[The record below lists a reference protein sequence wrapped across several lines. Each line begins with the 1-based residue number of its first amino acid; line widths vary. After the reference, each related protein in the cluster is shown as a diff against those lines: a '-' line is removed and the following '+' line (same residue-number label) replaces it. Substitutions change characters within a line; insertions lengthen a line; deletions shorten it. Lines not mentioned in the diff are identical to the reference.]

1 MPHENFDRIGV
12 KFGKI
17 LIAEFE
23 YYSNCV
29 LIKDPSRSHVEF
41 CLCHAGRGN
50 GGAEGRVVVYR
61 RVRTSLSL
69 SIDSR
74 APSFVVDSTRRSR
87 SLTIPSRSEASNSQF
102 RAVELRS
109 PEQKKKRV
117 MYDYKLNL
125 WDWQD
130 GERKPISLSNWRI
143 MNVLICEAATRKLV
157 EHGPLNGGVG
167 QKHWQEH
174 SDGTRKTSELPDSER
189 FGHTVIR
196 FSTKEAQDWYEPLV
210 DSVLGTAQDSSEIK
224 LTTEVEANDGRARYV
239 VSLPA
244 ADFKAFGNTKRGREI
259 TLRTLILAALGE
271 STDDGEEDQDLCHIY
286 SSFLFQEKVRE
297 DMWKIGIK
305 FPTVLETKMD
315 ATLRGEK
322 FGILPTAI
330 TSVRVLK
337 KQNSSTEEEKI
348 SQALKK
354 TELEPSRSPS
364 RSLSRDSKR
373 GRNESGEDPMNP
385 KKVAD
390 QVTPEAMKYNF

>member
-1 MPHENFDRIGV
+1 MSNSASATP
-12 KFGKI
+12 
-17 LIAEFE
+17 AEVTE
-23 YYSNCV
+23 E
-29 LIKDPSRSHVEF
+29 P
-41 CLCHAGRGN
+41 
-50 GGAEGRVVVYR
+50 RVVW
-61 RVRTSLSL
+61 S
-69 SIDSR
+69 
-74 APSFVVDSTRRSR
+74 STDASAHRSR
-87 SLTIPSRSEASNSQF
+87 SASTAGRHRSSSTARGGRGRSRSRAAAKRQTANSGPSSSGP
-102 RAVELRS
+102 LNK
-109 PEQKKKRV
+109 KKKRV
-117 MYDYKLNL
+117 MYNYKLNL
-125 WDWQD
+125 WDRRD
-130 GERKPISLSNWRI
+130 GERTPISLSNWRI